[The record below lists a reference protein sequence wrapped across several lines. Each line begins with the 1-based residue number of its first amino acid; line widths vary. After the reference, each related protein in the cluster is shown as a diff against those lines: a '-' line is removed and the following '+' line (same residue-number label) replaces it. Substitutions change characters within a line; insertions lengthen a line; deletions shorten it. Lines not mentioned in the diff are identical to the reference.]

1 MCRKWNVLS
10 EKKKNKLILNLVTYY
25 LHISIEIKLLG
36 ESSAFI
42 IFKVDNVSQK
52 HCRDF
57 ALEKP
62 GKERLGWYVCNS
74 FRPISN
80 CKFSVGNCYTG
91 TAVKHFLLF
100 LCPEFKFQLVL
111 TKFSEDSMLTSHNA
125 AFFATLFT
133 VTSLIKLHCDRSSLM
148 KSQTLKLSFE
158 RNY

>member
-1 MCRKWNVLS
+1 MS

-62 GKERLGWYVCNS
+62 GKERLG
-74 FRPISN
+74 
-80 CKFSVGNCYTG
+80 
-91 TAVKHFLLF
+91 
-100 LCPEFKFQLVL
+100 
-111 TKFSEDSMLTSHNA
+111 
-125 AFFATLFT
+125 
-133 VTSLIKLHCDRSSLM
+133 
-148 KSQTLKLSFE
+148 
-158 RNY
+158 